1 MMERVAK
8 EKAEGRD
15 ACDGIKTGKGS
26 LSCYRSHVD
35 SPFFWT
41 EWTRWMSLII
51 CKCLAY
57 LCMHVKMKIM
67 HQVHLAAP
75 ALMLVNCFNEVAH
88 SYLAPC

>member
-1 MMERVAK
+1 
-8 EKAEGRD
+8 
-15 ACDGIKTGKGS
+15 
-26 LSCYRSHVD
+26 
-35 SPFFWT
+35 
-41 EWTRWMSLII
+41 MSLII